1 MNNINADIGLKRFNE
16 NANLLLFRKIA

>member
-1 MNNINADIGLKRFNE
+1 MNDISADIGLKRFNE